1 MSDRS
6 SSGTNAS
13 GNAAS
18 GSGAAPGTGAETLT
32 EQGKEAAGQIQEQAG
47 RLVDLAREQVS
58 TRLVAQKD
66 RAAGGADSLALVL
79 QQVAQQF
86 RQQDQGTVAQYVDS
100 AAGQV
105 EQLADTLREQDI
117 DQLVTTVGR
126 YARRQPAPFLAAT
139 FALGFLGTRF
149 FKSSQPHQETGSQG
163 LYGYPSSAA
172 WADRFETGS
181 SATGGYGSTGYG
193 STGYGSGGYA
203 SGTASGSVGGDLDY
217 GSSSLPTSGAGLT
230 GTDLTELE
238 VTETDLSGTGMGATG
253 LTGSSA
259 TGMGSTGLTGS
270 SATGSGADLT
280 SSTNRDAGAEGR

>member
-18 GSGAAPGTGAETLT
+18 GSGAAPGTGTENLT

-47 RLVDLAREQVS
+47 RLVDLARDQVS

-203 SGTASGSVGGDLDY
+203 SGTASSSVGGGLDY

-238 VTETDLSGTGMGATG
+238 VTETDLSGTGMGGTG

-259 TGMGSTGLTGS
+259 TGMGGTGLTGS

-280 SSTNRDAGAEGR
+280 SSTNGDAGAEGR

>member
-1 MSDRS
+1 MSERS
-6 SSGTNAS
+6 SSGKNAS

-18 GSGAAPGTGAETLT
+18 GSGAAPGTGAENLT
-32 EQGKEAAGQIQEQAG
+32 EQGKEAAGQIQQQAG

-58 TRLVAQKD
+58 ARLVSQKE
-66 RAAGGADSLALVL
+66 RAAGGVDSLALVL

-126 YARRQPAPFLAAT
+126 YARQQPAPFLAAT

-149 FKSSQPHQETGSQG
+149 FKSSQPQQQTGSQG

-181 SATGGYGSTGYG
+181 SATGGSTSGGYA
-193 STGYGSGGYA
+193 SSGYGSGGYA
-203 SGTASGSVGGDLDY
+203 SGAASSGVGGDLDY

-230 GTDLTELE
+230 GTDLTELDL
-238 VTETDLSGTGMGATG
+238 TESNPSGIGTSGAGFAGSSGTG
-253 LTGSSA
+253 LTGDPTSLTDRGA
-259 TGMGSTGLTGS
+259 GTGE
-270 SATGSGADLT
+270 
-280 SSTNRDAGAEGR
+280 R

>member
-18 GSGAAPGTGAETLT
+18 GSGAASGTGTENLT
-32 EQGKEAAGQIQEQAG
+32 EQGKEAASQIQEQAG

-66 RAAGGADSLALVL
+66 RAAGGADSLAQVL

-149 FKSSQPHQETGSQG
+149 FKSSQPHQETGLQG

-203 SGTASGSVGGDLDY
+203 SGTASSSVGGGRDY

-238 VTETDLSGTGMGATG
+238 VTETDLSGTGMGG
-253 LTGSSA
+253 
-259 TGMGSTGLTGS
+259 TGLTGS

-280 SSTNRDAGAEGR
+280 PSTNHDAGAEGR

>member
-18 GSGAAPGTGAETLT
+18 GSGAASGTGTENLT

-47 RLVDLAREQVS
+47 RLVDLARDQVS

-126 YARRQPAPFLAAT
+126 YARRQPASFLAAT

-203 SGTASGSVGGDLDY
+203 SGTASSSVGGGLDY

-238 VTETDLSGTGMGATG
+238 VTETDLSGTGMGGTG
-253 LTGSSA
+253 LSGSSA
-259 TGMGSTGLTGS
+259 TGMGGTGLTGS

-280 SSTNRDAGAEGR
+280 PSTNHDAGAEGR